1 MNARGLAWT
10 IVLLSACSAGPTPE
24 TGADAC
30 TDGVDNDQDR
40 LTDCADPTCFFQTA
54 CEGGDGSTPPMPD
67 GGMMYPDRNLP
78 PPTPCTEPMDVVF
91 VIDVSTS
98 MRDEVAG
105 IRDGIDSIWAA
116 AEGLA
121 LDVRF
126 GLVVFVDDVA
136 AVNSCASFASISALQ
151 DELMSWQ
158 SFTSSNGQPGGAPED
173 NADCAENSLDAL
185 HTAATVCTW
194 RPQATRLVIHI
205 TDDTFV
211 ESPAVLS
218 GDPFGLSGITVEH
231 TYAETVEALV
241 SREIRVGAFAAPGA
255 GEYCGAGT
263 SPDVGRGFHAPY
275 QGMPSIPEATHGAVW
290 SIRDVRAGT
299 IEMAEAI
306 IEFAEA
312 EHCAPF

>member
-1 MNARGLAWT
+1 MNARGFAWVL
-10 IVLLSACSAGPTPE
+10 VLLSACSAGPTAE
-24 TGADAC
+24 TGAAAC
-30 TDGVDNDQDR
+30 SDGADNDQDS
-40 LTDCADPTCFFQTA
+40 LTDCADPNCFLQLA
-54 CEGGDGSTPPMPD
+54 CDGSDASTPPMPD
-67 GGMMYPDRNLP
+67 GGTMYPDRNLP

-105 IRDGIDSIWAA
+105 IREGIDSIWAA

-136 AVNSCASFASISALQ
+136 AVNGCAPFTSIGALQ
-151 DELMSWQ
+151 DELMTWQ
-158 SFTSSNGQPGGAPED
+158 TFTSSNGQPGGAPED
-173 NADCAENSLDAL
+173 NADCPENSLDAL
-185 HTAATVCTW
+185 YAAATACTW
-194 RPQATRLVIHI
+194 RPDATRLVIHI

-211 ESPAVLS
+211 EHPEVLS
-218 GDPFGLSGITVEH
+218 GDPFGLSGITVER

-275 QGMPSIPEATHGAVW
+275 QGMPSIPTATHGHAW
-290 SIRDVRAGT
+290 SIRDVRGGE
-299 IEMAEAI
+299 IEMADAI

>member
-1 MNARGLAWT
+1 MNARGLAWALL
-10 IVLLSACSAGPTPE
+10 LLSGCSASAE
-24 TGADAC
+24 TSAAAC
-30 TDGVDNDQDR
+30 TDGVDNDQDG
-40 LTDCADPTCFFQTA
+40 LTDCADSSCSLQIVCA
-54 CEGGDGSTPPMPD
+54 GGDASPPPMPD
-67 GGMMYPDRNLP
+67 GGMTYPDRNLP

-105 IRDGIDSIWAA
+105 IRAGIDSIWAA

-136 AVNSCASFASISALQ
+136 AVSACAPFTSVGALQ
-151 DELMSWQ
+151 DELMRWQ
-158 SFTSSNGQPGGAPED
+158 TFTSSNGQPGGSPES
-173 NADCAENSLDAL
+173 NSDCAENSLDAL
-185 HTAATVCTW
+185 YTAATVCTW
-194 RPQATRLVIHI
+194 RPSATRLVIHI
-205 TDDTFV
+205 TDDTFA
-211 ESPAVLS
+211 EHPAVLS
-218 GDPFGLSGITVEH
+218 GDPFGFSGITVER

-255 GEYCGAGT
+255 GEECGAGT
-263 SPDVGRGFHAPY
+263 SSDVGRGFHAPY

-299 IEMAEAI
+299 LEMAEAI
-306 IEFAEA
+306 IAFAEA